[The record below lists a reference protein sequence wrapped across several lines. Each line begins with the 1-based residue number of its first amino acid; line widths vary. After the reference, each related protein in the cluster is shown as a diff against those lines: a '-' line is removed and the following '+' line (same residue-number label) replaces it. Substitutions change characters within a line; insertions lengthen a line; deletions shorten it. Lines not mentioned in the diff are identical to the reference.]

1 MIPYGVLVASI
12 VFFEWWRSPGG
23 WLTRACEV
31 LWRLWVS
38 SLEPLSIYAMR
49 VSGRMLSLQHTC
61 MCVWLRVFFASR
73 LGRGCWA
80 SFIVTTR
87 LNNTIPAVS
96 QLALHQRT
104 LRLTLK
110 MGNSTT
116 LYETF
121 YCSKSF
127 ISHSTYGLAIYEPST
142 RIVHLHV
149 RAVLARMKPTPF
161 FF

>member
-61 MCVWLRVFFASR
+61 ICVWLRVFF
-73 LGRGCWA
+73 A

-96 QLALHQRT
+96 QLALHQRI

-121 YCSKSF
+121 YYNKSF
-127 ISHSTYGLAIYEPST
+127 ISHSTYGLAIYEPFT
-142 RIVHLHV
+142 RIVHLHM
-149 RAVLARMKPTPF
+149 RAVLARMKPKSF
-161 FF
+161 FV